1 MRKDWN
7 GVLTCVCGQALSPK
21 SSLHKDVTAAT
32 ADRTVSARLKRKL
45 TELEELWEF
54 DLNWLHNVICLQH
67 SVFAFRCLTHSP
79 FNAMMSVIRRQE
91 PAGSL
96 RNALKAEASEVSAT
110 AKHHKSMSQDVFE
123 SHVPFLETPPI
134 AHAMSTVLDS
144 SELTPSPV
152 GMQTASWHTF
162 SLVCIKIYV
171 YFLVSNTS
179 PFDVEFET
187 RCICL

>member
-1 MRKDWN
+1 
-7 GVLTCVCGQALSPK
+7 
-21 SSLHKDVTAAT
+21 
-32 ADRTVSARLKRKL
+32 
-45 TELEELWEF
+45 
-54 DLNWLHNVICLQH
+54 
-67 SVFAFRCLTHSP
+67 
-79 FNAMMSVIRRQE
+79 MMSAIRRQG

-96 RNALKAEASEVSAT
+96 RNALKAEASEASVT